1 MKMFKSL
8 NVVVKK
14 AILVL
19 VVLSLIQPSAFSTAP
34 LETMNSQATLDLLT
48 RDLLAAGV
56 RSEVRKVNF
65 GFEKTEKFYTNSIAV
80 FKINELLKN
89 PLEQIPDQVVKAIEK
104 SLTQQV
110 EAKHLKG
117 FKVQDIAGTHI
128 VIHVS
133 HNFGEQNASITRIML
148 EALRSGLTEI
158 DHLLAQ
164 PIRNL
169 SLEQLLTNTNPIF
182 NEDSKVERG
191 AESVV
196 VAVGVGVGIGAANI
210 KLFHEFAIPG
220 STPLQKLGLEK
231 SPGFRFRVKRTA
243 DIIAGKFD
251 SPESEFEISVDQR
264 DSNGNIVRVGK
275 NESIQLLAFASQPND
290 YQITA
295 IYPVENIS
303 KGTVPS
309 HEPAVTV
316 IYQPVYG
323 TNGQAVMNP
332 VIIYRSQSGFDAVG
346 GIANMVYDVN
356 FVPGGENGN
365 HYVAT
370 TPVTLEQARKA
381 PAKGLGYFATYAYQ
395 SRENGEIPVEGIR
408 DHVAFNPEAYGSH
421 QRLAARLAA
430 VMSDHED
437 DQPFLSPGAS
447 ESLVESIREEQDH
460 LFIHSPKES
469 EEDTFLNEVNQ
480 KVSNGTFVNVTDD
493 KADMGGRVGH
503 TNVPEMMIAIY
514 RASLMEAIEQGII
527 SDGNTIGF
535 AGEHLRV
542 PDVENVGVGDDGHLL
557 MLGDKTINGAA
568 AHQLS
573 FLAFTRTYLFSIVT
587 GKKYYGTGQ
596 DFQGPE
602 AKAAIKNP
610 FFYSKL
616 TPRFFELLEQM
627 IPQNEIKLGVI
638 EKVEAKWQEWEHGD
652 KSVELTAPFSGNVSQ
667 QGIGSARYS
676 FNPKEEKTFD
686 VIAGDKMG
694 PAALNRLIKH
704 MVFNAIAKGEFQNGL
719 VFEIWDLKA
728 FDHKGNILTKD
739 IPVLFADVKTLGFKT
754 EADKD
759 LVYQAYENGQL
770 KSSLSEADQQKLAT
784 ILKKSGYVPSKR
796 IFLDAVQDK
805 EAIIRYLADSDRF
818 NVKHVWSKK
827 SEKWDINNPLVH
839 LDRPLLGASVT
850 RLGILTGGEYVG
862 KDDPVIVGN
871 TALLKYGHEFLR
883 TRPLIVQ
890 GDMNGSHWE
899 QAVPTG
905 LKYAVATVRS
915 HPILVSLRYTV
926 SKDGKRL
933 VRVADISGRKSFNKT
948 RQRAHEFNREFD
960 KAQLGQFE
968 PHGTNARTVEG
979 SYELAKIL
987 RKLNQSDSPFLLNN
1001 KKEEAKKLNLVRVF
1015 PDATANHLDELF
1027 KAAVSDQAR
1036 AEVRNA
1042 PIDRTEITKRV
1053 KEAIAS
1059 ISGLTVSEIDETK
1072 TFSELGIDSVRALDI
1087 ELAIEDHVG
1096 QFVDIVFRKPELT
1109 VGEIITIAEQEL
1121 ADKLTRSEVREQV
1134 SLEIGKTQEFQGVDY
1149 RLKSIQSGTAE
1160 INVTIPAARYR
1171 SPETGGT
1178 TLESATVTVRPG
1190 AFIRSPNDRH
1200 KEPIAEVVSV
1210 GQNEVV
1216 LQEARAE
1223 VRTVVDRDGVKSA
1236 VETLANRMVSL
1247 EYFNPKGVYALNEE
1261 IPTKIGVYYV
1271 YGNHEKLSL
1280 LANYDVNFAEG
1291 KIIAGTLNKKLLP
1304 KDVQYFRIERS
1315 RAVIE
1320 IYSATEEEFRS
1331 SRAEVRA
1338 QIWDPKTGKYIDGL
1352 ADNGHGVIDTRTGKY
1367 LDHVV
1372 RQTDSQGR
1380 VSYHDRRTGKSIKGE
1395 DEFRRSETR
1404 FALPEM
1410 NLKGIVLPTLEE
1422 SKRISSLRGTAL
1434 RIADAV
1440 VLEKSFILQGGLAFV
1455 GSIFR
1460 GPVVVLIT
1468 GNPETDKNS
1477 AAAWA
1482 QVEAFKKQF
1491 PQSGI
1496 EIAETPGIAKEKL
1509 IRKISD
1515 LGGVRESFQK
1525 RAVVTPG
1532 TSYEVHAAL
1541 LKEFGNNGVFSI
1553 GPIQFNQMA
1562 QSAGVVE
1569 VVNQLVA
1576 AIRTIAKSA

>member
-14 AILVL
+14 AVLVL
-19 VVLSLIQPSAFSTAP
+19 VVLSLIQPSAFSTEP
-34 LETMNSQATLDLLT
+34 LKTANSPATVNLLAG
-48 RDLLAAGV
+48 DLLAAASV
-56 RSEVRKVNF
+56 RSEVRKISF
-65 GFEKTEKFYTNSIAV
+65 GFEKPEKFYTNSIAV
-80 FKINELLKN
+80 FRIDELLKN
-89 PLEQIPDQVVKAIEK
+89 SLEQVPDQVVKAIEK

-164 PIRNL
+164 PIHNL
-169 SLEQLLTNTNPIF
+169 SLGQLLTSTNPIF

-243 DIIAGKFD
+243 DIIAGKLD
-251 SPESEFEISVDQR
+251 GPESEFEISVDQR
-264 DSNGNIVRVGK
+264 DNNGNIVRVGK

-309 HEPAVTV
+309 YEPAVTV

-332 VIIYRSQSGFDAVG
+332 MIIYRSQSGFDAVG
-346 GIANMVYDVN
+346 AIANMVYDVN

-408 DHVAFNPEAYGSH
+408 DHVAFNPEAYGAH

-430 VMSDHED
+430 VMSDHDD

-460 LFIHSPKES
+460 LFTHSPKES
-469 EEDTFLNEVNQ
+469 EEDVFLNGVNA
-480 KVSNGTFVNVTDD
+480 KITNGTFVNVTDD

-527 SDGNTIGF
+527 SNGNTIGF
-535 AGEHLRV
+535 AGKYSRV
-542 PDVENVGVGDDGHLL
+542 QNIENVGIGDDGHLL

-573 FLAFTRTYLFSIVT
+573 FLAFTRAYLFSIVT

-602 AKAAIKNP
+602 AKSAKENP

-616 TPRFFELLEQM
+616 TPRFFELLEQV
-627 IPQNEIKLGVI
+627 IPENEIKLGVV
-638 EKVEAKWQEWEHGD
+638 EKVKAKWQEWEHGD
-652 KSVELTAPFSGNVSQ
+652 KSVKLTEPFSGNVSQ

-676 FNPKEEKTFD
+676 FNPQEESTFD

-694 PAALNRLIKH
+694 PAAFNRLIKH
-704 MVFNAIAKGEFQNGL
+704 MVFDAIAKGEFPNGL

-728 FDHKGNILTKD
+728 FDHKGNISVKD
-739 IPVLFADVKTLGFKT
+739 IPTLFADVKTLGFKSDT
-754 EADKD
+754 DKN
-759 LVYQAYENGQL
+759 LVYSAYENGNL
-770 KSSLSEADQQKLAT
+770 KSSLSESEKQKLAE

-796 IFLDAVQDK
+796 IFLDAVQDR
-805 EAIIRYLADSDRF
+805 EAVIRYLADSDRF
-818 NVKHVWSKK
+818 NVKHVWSKQTQA
-827 SEKWDINNPLVH
+827 WDVTNPGEH

-862 KDDPVIVGN
+862 KDDPVMVGN
-871 TALLKYGHEFLR
+871 SRLLKYGHEFLR

-915 HPILVSLRYTV
+915 HPILVSLRYTI
-926 SKDGKRL
+926 SKNGKRL
-933 VRVADISGRKSFNKT
+933 IRVKDISGQKSFSQV
-948 RQRAHEFNREFD
+948 RQKAHEFNREFD
-960 KAQLGQFE
+960 KAQLGQSE
-968 PHGTNARTVEG
+968 PHGTNAKTVEA
-979 SYELAKIL
+979 SYELARIL
-987 RKLNQSDSPFLLNN
+987 RKLNQPDSPFLLKN
-1001 KKEEAKKLNLVRVF
+1001 KKLALEKQKERLSKLVSVLSQHNEPELLEEAQRQIQNLDRTF

-1027 KAAVSDQAR
+1027 KAATSDQAR
-1036 AEVRNA
+1036 AEVRIAANGKEVPEVVA
-1042 PIDRTEITKRV
+1042 SIRPLDVKTRAGIQQVLAQVAQVVQENELPQHV
-1053 KEAIAS
+1053 AAKEALSSQKGTILDVDLLLQGDKNKKQGGYLVFALALREFLGEQPIAVPVP
-1059 ISGLTVSEIDETK
+1059 LPD
-1072 TFSELGIDSVRALDI
+1072 
-1087 ELAIEDHVG
+1087 
-1096 QFVDIVFRKPELT
+1096 Q
-1109 VGEIITIAEQEL
+1109 
-1121 ADKLTRSEVREQV
+1121 
-1134 SLEIGKTQEFQGVDY
+1134 
-1149 RLKSIQSGTAE
+1149 
-1160 INVTIPAARYR
+1160 
-1171 SPETGGT
+1171 SPE
-1178 TLESATVTVRPG
+1178 SQA
-1190 AFIRSPNDRH
+1190 NY
-1200 KEPIAEVVSV
+1200 
-1210 GQNEVV
+1210 
-1216 LQEARAE
+1216 RAE
-1223 VRTVVDRDGVKSA
+1223 VRLLNEVNGFLSEHGKEPFVITTTVDRA
-1236 VETLANRMVSL
+1236 VQVLRTRFKANELQAVIGINSVVAEAIKRQ
-1247 EYFNPKGVYALNEE
+1247 
-1261 IPTKIGVYYV
+1261 IPTSQIITPKRLEDLFGLDARLSGLARDLVVYY
-1271 YGNHEKLSL
+1271 E
-1280 LANYDVNFAEG
+1280 
-1291 KIIAGTLNKKLLP
+1291 
-1304 KDVQYFRIERS
+1304 
-1315 RAVIE
+1315 
-1320 IYSATEEEFRS
+1320 
-1331 SRAEVRA
+1331 
-1338 QIWDPKTGKYIDGL
+1338 
-1352 ADNGHGVIDTRTGKY
+1352 
-1367 LDHVV
+1367 
-1372 RQTDSQGR
+1372 
-1380 VSYHDRRTGKSIKGE
+1380 
-1395 DEFRRSETR
+1395 
-1404 FALPEM
+1404 
-1410 NLKGIVLPTLEE
+1410 
-1422 SKRISSLRGTAL
+1422 
-1434 RIADAV
+1434 
-1440 VLEKSFILQGGLAFV
+1440 
-1455 GSIFR
+1455 
-1460 GPVVVLIT
+1460 
-1468 GNPETDKNS
+1468 
-1477 AAAWA
+1477 
-1482 QVEAFKKQF
+1482 
-1491 PQSGI
+1491 
-1496 EIAETPGIAKEKL
+1496 
-1509 IRKISD
+1509 
-1515 LGGVRESFQK
+1515 
-1525 RAVVTPG
+1525 
-1532 TSYEVHAAL
+1532 
-1541 LKEFGNNGVFSI
+1541 
-1553 GPIQFNQMA
+1553 
-1562 QSAGVVE
+1562 
-1569 VVNQLVA
+1569 
-1576 AIRTIAKSA
+1576 IAKSA